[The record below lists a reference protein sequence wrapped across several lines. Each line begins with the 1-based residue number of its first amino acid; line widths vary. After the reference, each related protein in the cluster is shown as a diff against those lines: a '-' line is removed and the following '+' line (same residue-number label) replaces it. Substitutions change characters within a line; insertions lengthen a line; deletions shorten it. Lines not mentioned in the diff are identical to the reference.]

1 MNAQLPLGQHVD
13 ILAIGTRPGDVE
25 IGVGGILLKMA
36 MRGYTT
42 VICDLTSG
50 GLQVPGNAGVT
61 GEEIKEASAILH
73 VSDRTN
79 LDLGDFPFQ
88 ANPECAQILADC
100 LRLYNP
106 DIILAPHWEDWIP
119 LHHFTTQLLHR
130 AVEIAGFPHEET
142 PTKPYKPS
150 WILYYP
156 TARPIIPQIIVNIT
170 SSFEGKM
177 EAAKVYQSL
186 FHDNPPCAPHAST
199 SSRDFSFHV
208 ESRARHFGSLINCRF
223 GEGLILARPIPVD
236 DICEMITL

>member
-1 MNAQLPLGQHVD
+1 MGQHVD

-36 MRGYTT
+36 LRGYTT
-42 VICDLTSG
+42 VICDLTGG
-50 GLQVPGNAGVT
+50 GLEIPGNPEAPGK
-61 GEEIKEASAILH
+61 EIKEASAILH

-79 LDLGDFPFQ
+79 LDLGDFPFHV
-88 ANPECAQILADC
+88 NRECARILADC

-106 DIILAPHWEDWIP
+106 DIILAPHWEDWTP
-119 LHHFTTQLLHR
+119 LHHFTIQIIHK
-130 AVEIAGFPHEET
+130 AVEIAGFTDEET
-142 PTKPYKPS
+142 SAKPYKPS

-156 TARPIIPQIIVNIT
+156 TARPIIPQIVVNIT

-177 EAAKVYQSL
+177 EAARIYKSL
-186 FHDNPPCAPHAST
+186 FHDTPPGAPHAST
-199 SSRDFSFHV
+199 FSRDFGFHV
-208 ESRARHFGSLINCRF
+208 ESRARHFGSLIDCRF